1 MTDKMTEK
9 EIENFS
15 IEDTD
20 QYPVMPLRNT
30 VLFPQQ
36 VIPIYI
42 GRERSLKLIN
52 ELNPKRKY
60 IVVVAQ
66 EDGSIEDPEPKDL
79 YSYGTLANVLKVFDM
94 PDNSKSAIVQ
104 GISRVKIL
112 DYTSVDPYYRAAI
125 QTLDDEPLENELEVE
140 ALSNNLRQSFS
151 ELMNVAPNLTEEH
164 TGMLSNIQKPNRLTD
179 RAISLM
185 TVPNKEKQEIL
196 EELNIKIRIEKAL
209 TLISRE
215 MQRIKLGEE
224 IQSEV
229 HDEISKTQREY
240 YLREQMKTIKKEL
253 GEDEGSVE
261 LKEIEDKIKAVKMP
275 EEAEKVA
282 LKELD
287 RLSRIPTQ
295 SPEYNVSRTYIEWLA
310 DLPWSDSTKD
320 RIDLKEALKILD
332 EDHYGLDKVKE
343 RIIEYLAVRNLKQ
356 KKDPNGSVRG
366 PILCFGGPPGVG
378 KTSLGR
384 SIARAMGREFVRL
397 SLGGIRDEA
406 EIRGHRRTYIGALPG
421 RIIQSIKKA
430 GKNNPVFMLDEI
442 DKLGADF
449 RGDPSSALLEVLDPE
464 QNHSFSDHYLEV
476 DFDLSNVMFIST
488 ANYQDAIP
496 PALRDRMEILDFSG
510 YIEDE
515 KVQIAKRHLVPKQ
528 LEENGL
534 TSKEVTFHEGSIKEL
549 IRCYTREAGVRNLE
563 REIANVLCKVA
574 RKHVEEKTNKIK
586 ITKTK
591 VSDYLGAPR
600 FHSELAERTTKP
612 GVVTGLAW
620 TAAGG
625 DILFVESTLMK
636 GKGKL
641 TLTGQLGDVMKES
654 ATAGLTYVRS
664 HAEDFGI
671 DPDFNETSD
680 IHVHVPAG
688 AIPKDG
694 PSAGV
699 SMITSLV
706 SLLTNKPVKA
716 KVAMTGEITLR
727 GNVLPIGGVK
737 EKVTAAHRSGI
748 TEVILPDLNRKDL
761 EDVPEHVSKD
771 LTFHFVKEIRDVLK
785 VAIPG
790 VLNGSKKS
798 AGTNRK

>member
-1 MTDKMTEK
+1 MNEKLTDKQ
-9 EIENFS
+9 
-15 IEDTD
+15 IEDFNIKGAD
-20 QYPVMPLRNT
+20 EYPVMPLRNT

-52 ELNPKRKY
+52 DLDPKKRY

-66 EDGSIEDPEPKDL
+66 EDGSIEDPKSSDL
-79 YSYGTLANVLKVFDM
+79 YAYGTLAQVLKVFDM

-112 DYTSVDPYYRAAI
+112 DYTNQEPYFFAAVESME
-125 QTLDDEPLENELEVE
+125 DEPITDGLEVD
-140 ALSNNLRQSFS
+140 ALAANLRQAFD
-151 ELMNVAPNLTEEH
+151 ELMKVAPNLTEEH
-164 TGMLSNIQKPNRLTD
+164 SGMLKNIQKPNRLTD
-179 RAISLM
+179 RAISVI
-185 TVPNKEKQEIL
+185 TISNQEKQEIL
-196 EELNIKIRIEKAL
+196 EELNVKKRIEKAL
-209 TLISRE
+209 NLISRE
-215 MQRIKLGEE
+215 IQRIKLGEE

-229 HDEISKTQREY
+229 HDEITKTQREY
-240 YLREQMKTIKKEL
+240 YLREQMKAIKKEL

-261 LKEIEDKIKAVKMP
+261 LKELEDKLKAAKMP
-275 EEAEKVA
+275 EDADKVA
-282 LKELD
+282 MKELD

-295 SPEYNVSRTYIEWLA
+295 SPEYNVSRTYIEWLSE
-310 DLPWSDSTKD
+310 LPWSESTDD
-320 RIDLKEALKILD
+320 RIDLKEAMKILD
-332 EDHYGLDKVKE
+332 DDHYGLDKVKE

-356 KKDPNGSVRG
+356 KKDPDGRVKG

-378 KTSLGR
+378 KTSLGK
-384 SIARAMGREFVRL
+384 SIARSMGRKFVRL
-397 SLGGIRDEA
+397 SLGGVRDEA

-430 GKNNPVFMLDEI
+430 GTNNPVFMLDEI

-496 PALRDRMEILDFSG
+496 PALRDRMEILEFTG

-515 KVQIAKRHLVPKQ
+515 KVQIAKRHIVPKQ
-528 LEENGL
+528 VKENGL
-534 TSKEVTFHEGSIKEL
+534 TKEDVTFDAGSVQEL
-549 IRCYTREAGVRNLE
+549 IRSYTREAGVRNLE
-563 REIANVLCKVA
+563 REIANVLRKVA
-574 RKHVEEKTNKIK
+574 RELVEEETKKTK
-586 ITKTK
+586 ITKAK
-591 VSDYLGAPR
+591 VGEYLGAPR

-625 DILFVESTLMK
+625 DILFIESTKMK
-636 GKGKL
+636 GKGRL

-654 ATAGLTYVRS
+654 ATAGLTFVRS
-664 HAEDFGI
+664 HAEEFGL
-671 DPDFNETSD
+671 DPDFNENTD
-680 IHVHVPAG
+680 IHIHVPAG

-699 SMITSLV
+699 SMVTSLV
-706 SLLTNKPVKA
+706 SLLSGIPVK
-716 KVAMTGEITLR
+716 KKLAMTGEITLR
-727 GNVLPIGGVK
+727 GSVLPIGGVK
-737 EKVTAAHRSGI
+737 EKVTAAHRAGI
-748 TEVILPDLNRKDL
+748 KEVILPDHNRKDL
-761 EDVPEHVSKD
+761 EDVPEHVAKD
-771 LTFHFVKEIRDVLK
+771 LTFHFAKEINDVLK
-785 VAIPG
+785 VAVAG
-790 VLNGSKKS
+790 VLKTGKKS
-798 AGTNRK
+798 NKPK

>member
-1 MTDKMTEK
+1 MNEKLTEK
-9 EIENFS
+9 EIENFN
-15 IEDTD
+15 IKGADE
-20 QYPVMPLRNT
+20 YPVMPLRNT

-52 ELNPKRKY
+52 DLDPKKRY

-66 EDGSIEDPEPKDL
+66 EDGSIEDPKSSDL
-79 YSYGTLANVLKVFDM
+79 YAYGTLAQVLKVFDM

-112 DYTSVDPYYRAAI
+112 DYTNQEPYFFAAVESME
-125 QTLDDEPLENELEVE
+125 DEPITDGLEVD
-140 ALSNNLRQSFS
+140 ALAANLRQAFD
-151 ELMNVAPNLTEEH
+151 ELMKVAPNLTEEH
-164 TGMLSNIQKPNRLTD
+164 SGMLKNIQKPNRLTD
-179 RAISLM
+179 RAISVI
-185 TVPNKEKQEIL
+185 TISNQEKQEIL
-196 EELNIKIRIEKAL
+196 EELNVKKRIEKAL
-209 TLISRE
+209 NLISRE
-215 MQRIKLGEE
+215 IQRIKLGEE

-229 HDEISKTQREY
+229 HDEITKTQREY
-240 YLREQMKTIKKEL
+240 YLREQMKAIKKEL

-261 LKEIEDKIKAVKMP
+261 LKELEDKLKAAKMP
-275 EEAEKVA
+275 EDADKVA
-282 LKELD
+282 MKELD

-295 SPEYNVSRTYIEWLA
+295 SPEYNVSRTYIEWLSE
-310 DLPWSDSTKD
+310 LPWSESTDD
-320 RIDLKEALKILD
+320 RIDLKEAMKILD
-332 EDHYGLDKVKE
+332 DDHYGLDKVKE

-356 KKDPNGSVRG
+356 KKDPDGRVKG

-378 KTSLGR
+378 KTSLGK
-384 SIARAMGREFVRL
+384 SIARSMGRKFVRL
-397 SLGGIRDEA
+397 SLGGVRDEA

-430 GKNNPVFMLDEI
+430 GTNNPVFMLDEI

-496 PALRDRMEILDFSG
+496 PALRDRMEILEFTG

-515 KVQIAKRHLVPKQ
+515 KVQIAKRHIVPKQ
-528 LEENGL
+528 VKENGL
-534 TSKEVTFHEGSIKEL
+534 TKEDVTFDAGSVQEL
-549 IRCYTREAGVRNLE
+549 IRSYTREAGVRNLE
-563 REIANVLCKVA
+563 REIANVLRKVA
-574 RKHVEEKTNKIK
+574 RELVEEETKKTK
-586 ITKTK
+586 ITKAK
-591 VSDYLGAPR
+591 VGEYLGAPR

-625 DILFVESTLMK
+625 DILFIESTKMK
-636 GKGKL
+636 GKGRL

-654 ATAGLTYVRS
+654 ATAGLTFVRS
-664 HAEDFGI
+664 HAEEFGL
-671 DPDFNETSD
+671 DPDFNENTD
-680 IHVHVPAG
+680 IHIHVPAG

-699 SMITSLV
+699 SMVTSLV
-706 SLLTNKPVKA
+706 SLLSGIPVK
-716 KVAMTGEITLR
+716 KKLAMTGEITLR
-727 GNVLPIGGVK
+727 GSVLPIGGVK
-737 EKVTAAHRSGI
+737 EKVTAAHRAGI
-748 TEVILPDLNRKDL
+748 KEVILPDHNRKDL
-761 EDVPEHVSKD
+761 EDVPEHVAKD
-771 LTFHFVKEIRDVLK
+771 LTFHFAKEINDVLK
-785 VAIPG
+785 VAVAG
-790 VLNGSKKS
+790 VLKTGKKS
-798 AGTNRK
+798 NKPK